1 MIIYYL
7 FTIFVA
13 LPDNGYASSWTLSMK
28 HCKNSHPSTYLL
40 GDIDLN
46 NPHLVCRHIP
56 HNLQLVWVAVLHQIH
71 IGIDQGIYQILSFKF

>member
-13 LPDNGYASSWTLSMK
+13 LPDNGYASSWMLSMEQ
-28 HCKNSHPSTYLL
+28 CKQSHPPTYLL

-46 NPHLVCRHIP
+46 DPHLVCERIP
-56 HNLQLVWVAVLHQIH
+56 HNLQLVWVGVVHQIH
-71 IGIDQGIYQILSFKF
+71 TGIDQGIYQILSFKF